1 MVTAQS
7 DANFSAPRCIFAHSN
22 DPNIVSPSVLLDV
35 TPNNV
40 VNFIP
45 IEHRL
50 LNVYGDVYCSDWRC
64 TTAPYDAPDVMT
76 MRTQI
81 S

>member
-7 DANFSAPRCIFAHSN
+7 DANFSAQRCIFAHSN
-22 DPNIVSPSVLLDV
+22 DPNIVSPSVLLDI

-40 VNFIP
+40 VNFIL

-50 LNVYGDVYCSDWRC
+50 LNVSGEVYCSDC
-64 TTAPYDAPDVMT
+64 HCITAPYDAPDV
-76 MRTQI
+76 
-81 S
+81 